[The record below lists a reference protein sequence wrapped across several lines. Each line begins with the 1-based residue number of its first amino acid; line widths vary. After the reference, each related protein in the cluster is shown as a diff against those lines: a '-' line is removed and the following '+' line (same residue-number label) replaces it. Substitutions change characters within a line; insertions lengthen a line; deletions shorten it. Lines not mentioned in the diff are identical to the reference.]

1 MAAYSKSEQNP
12 IIETL
17 IQSSPAATS
26 TPNPIQQQQQ
36 NLLNQDIITNIFF
49 KFDPIQLLQQKDQ
62 LNLIATTLASS
73 SSSNTTGKL
82 KVQTSGDINNIV
94 QSKNL
99 NSFYSLL
106 DNKKSINNEKQD
118 ETQDIAENTSLNN
131 NMASQQN
138 NQNQFIKVSMTA
150 SSQLN
155 QTQK

>member
-26 TPNPIQQQQQ
+26 TPNPIQQH
-36 NLLNQDIITNIFF
+36 
-49 KFDPIQLLQQKDQ
+49 
-62 LNLIATTLASS
+62 
-73 SSSNTTGKL
+73 
-82 KVQTSGDINNIV
+82 
-94 QSKNL
+94 
-99 NSFYSLL
+99 
-106 DNKKSINNEKQD
+106 EKQD

>member
-62 LNLIATTLASS
+62 LNLIATTLGSS

-138 NQNQFIKVSMTA
+138 NQNQFIKLSMTA

>member
-62 LNLIATTLASS
+62 LNLIATTLGSS

-82 KVQTSGDINNIV
+82 KVQTSDDINNII
-94 QSKNL
+94 QSNNL

-106 DNKKSINNEKQD
+106 DNKKSNNGKQD
-118 ETQDIAENTSLNN
+118 ETQDIVKNTSFNN

-138 NQNQFIKVSMTA
+138 NQNQFIKLSMTA